1 MVVRAVS
8 SKPQGDLVN
17 GSSELSMLASE
28 SSLLLQYKEL
38 IREQDHK
45 LQELT
50 QTIERL
56 IVDKSTLQVRHP
68 HLSYYPIMRQ
78 HETQF

>member
-1 MVVRAVS
+1 MVVKAVS

-28 SSLLLQYKEL
+28 NSFLLQYKEL
-38 IREQDHK
+38 IREQDHR

-50 QTIERL
+50 QTIEKL
-56 IVDKSTLQVRHP
+56 TVEKSALQVRHP
-68 HLSYYPIMRQ
+68 SLTFLLNY
-78 HETQF
+78 EAA